1 MKSEKK
7 IQEKE
12 SYSDKTKKIKFIL
25 TFIGTIF
32 YGISGMISLG
42 ISSYSVYITS
52 YFHHNNV
59 QIDMQYG
66 NLISPIV
73 TLSNSLSS
81 PLGGLFENKF
91 GFYKTLIMTNVLIEI
106 IILIFINQMSVFFS
120 FILIVLMGMISGIGM
135 GLPGKNLFFYYPNK
149 GGTLGSFM
157 GSAFITVGMIVG
169 VIGEK
174 IMNPEQYT
182 LQKGEQFYPLEIS
195 ANYIKFY
202 KYFLYI
208 NPFLLVASLLFIK
221 KYDKKFDKLIE
232 TENKDNKNNEQDKKD
247 KENYKNNIK
256 AVIKNK
262 RLWILIVILTLTPFT
277 VIFSRNTFRVYGALV
292 SMSGAVMQYSQ
303 LFIGVSNVVIL
314 PIWGIINDKYK
325 YKIIFKIIGIGYIIQ
340 SALLSLFIN
349 SNLIYLLSIILGSVF
364 SAGFTSMM
372 NLHLLKVFGIKYIIE
387 IGGIIGIFS
396 SVFNIL
402 IGILSFVISKF
413 YHTGEELQYAYRYVY
428 LFGLAFCCLG
438 YFFGLKEND
447 EKFIYP
453 FDTVNNKDDEEFTE
467 IINSDDNDKSP
478 KEIELETTS
487 DVESNK
493 ETENELNK

>member
-12 SYSDKTKKIKFIL
+12 SNYDKTKIIKFIL

-52 YFHHNNV
+52 YFHHNNI

-66 NLISPIV
+66 NLVSPIV
-73 TLSNSLSS
+73 SLANSFSS
-81 PLGGLFENKF
+81 PLGGFFENKF
-91 GFYKTLIMTNVLIEI
+91 GFYKTLIMTSIFIEI
-106 IILIFINQMSVFFS
+106 IILIFINQMSIFFS
-120 FILIVLMGMISGIGM
+120 FILIILLGMISGIGM

-149 GGTLGSFM
+149 GGTLSSFM
-157 GSAFITVGMIVG
+157 GSAFISVGIVVG
-169 VIGEK
+169 IIGEK
-174 IMNPEQYT
+174 IMNPGQYT
-182 LQKGEQFYPLEIS
+182 LQKGEQFYPLEVS

-202 KYFLYI
+202 KYFLYV
-208 NPFLLVASLLFIK
+208 NPFLLVASLLLIK

-232 TENKDNKNNEQDKKD
+232 TDNKDKTNNEQDKKNQ
-247 KENYKNNIK
+247 ENYKSNIK

-262 RLWILIVILTLTPFT
+262 RLWIIILIGTLTPFT
-277 VIFSRNTFRVYGALV
+277 VSFAGNTFRVYGALV

-303 LFIGVSNVVIL
+303 LFMGVSNVIIL

-325 YKIIFKIIGIGYIIQ
+325 FKIIFKIIVIGYIIQ
-340 SALLSLFIN
+340 SVLFSLFIN
-349 SNLIYLLSIILGSVF
+349 SNIIYLLAIILGSVF
-364 SAGFTSMM
+364 SAGFSSML
-372 NLHLLKVFGIKYIIE
+372 NLHILKVFGIKYIIE

-396 SVFNIL
+396 SVVRIL
-402 IGILSFVISKF
+402 IGILSFIISKF

-438 YFFGLKEND
+438 FYLGLKEND
-447 EKFIYP
+447 DKFIYP
-453 FDTVNNKDDEEFTE
+453 YDNDNKEDEEFSE
-467 IINSDDNDKSP
+467 IINSDDNDKAP
-478 KEIELETTS
+478 KEIELEITS
-487 DVESNK
+487 DSESNNDTK
-493 ETENELNK
+493 KLIK